1 MPGSPIIVTDFTAGG
16 VPSNVVFAEQ
26 VPGSHTFTVTFK
38 YAFNVVLT
46 AAVHE
51 GVRIDTIEILVVS
64 EAASYAQGNEIVS
77 DDIIVSKQTRA
88 QASGQFRA
96 SEEGS
101 LVVPETWFEPGA
113 RRLWRILIRVKG
125 CRLESGQLIEPR
137 IVFVHTIDVPVSGL
151 PPTTL
156 NG

>member
-1 MPGSPIIVTDFTAGG
+1 MPGSPIIVTDFTVGG

-26 VPGSHTFTVTFK
+26 APKSHTFTVTFK

-46 AAVHE
+46 ESVHE

-64 EAASYAQGNEIVS
+64 EAASYVQGNEIIGDEIV
-77 DDIIVSKQTRA
+77 VSKRTRA
-88 QASGQFRA
+88 HAVGQFRA

-113 RRLWRILIRVKG
+113 RRHWRVLIRVKG
-125 CRLESGQLIEPR
+125 CRLEGGQLIEPR